1 MRGRGGPK
9 PETKKEIE
17 ERENDPT
24 AEDIVG
30 AENIVDVS
38 NGRMDVYADGVPV
51 IPDPEFPPLPQGYTC
66 ANCTFRSNLLSEMQE
81 HVDGTGHGKFDTEA
95 LPPVQPELFS
105 TPGTI
110 KREIKVPLEPAFV
123 NSNQAQLADFYQ
135 RALDIKDEKKE
146 ADASFNLRLKTI
158 DERMQEIARVLKN
171 PYTYEKVECAW
182 TVIDG
187 ENKREL
193 RRIDTGEVIET
204 QPLSQEDREA
214 EMAKAQADN
223 ATEEQESVEEE
234 DEVTA

>member
-1 MRGRGGPK
+1 MPKGKRGPT
-9 PETKKEIE
+9 PEAKTREEIE
-17 ERENDPT
+17 AEASTDPSIK
-24 AEDIVG
+24 ELVG
-30 AENIVDVS
+30 AENVVA
-38 NGRMDVYADGVPV
+38 VLPDGNEEYG
-51 IPDPEFPPLPQGYTC
+51 DPPAPQGYTC